1 MGLTATVADL
11 LITSPA
17 NPRLKAIVALRRR
30 RTREASGTTL
40 VEGHEELALALASG
54 IRPQTLF
61 VCPELFSPAGQ
72 AGRQDIGRQ
81 DTLVEHARQ
90 LGAEVVQ
97 LSRTAFEKVAYR
109 EGPDGLLAVVPA
121 AGRALSTLDVGDDAL
136 LLVAQRVEKP
146 GNLGAMLR
154 TADAAG
160 VAAVVAADPVTDWG
174 NPNVVRASKGT
185 VFAVPVTAATTGE
198 TVAFLTAR
206 NVRLV
211 VTTPETDRL
220 YTDVDLTGRVAV
232 AVGAEKH
239 GADDELLA
247 AAAYRVRIPMHGKA
261 NSLNVAASAAIVL
274 FEALRQRTAATA
286 STRGGQ
292 KHP

>member
-1 MGLTATVADL
+1 MADL

-17 NPRLKAIVALRRR
+17 NPRLKALVALRRR
-30 RTREASGTTL
+30 RTREKTGTTL
-40 VEGHEELALALASG
+40 VEGHEELSLALASG
-54 IRPQTLF
+54 VRPQTVF
-61 VCPELFSPAGQ
+61 ACPELFSPAGR
-72 AGRQDIGRQ
+72 AGSQEIGRQ
-81 DTLVEHARQ
+81 EDLVDHARQ
-90 LGAEVVQ
+90 LGAEVIR

-109 EGPDGLLAVVPA
+109 EGPDGLVAVVPEV
-121 AGRALSTLDVGDDAL
+121 GRALSTLDPGPDDL

-160 VAAVVAADPVTDWG
+160 VSAVVAAEPVTDWG

-185 VFAVPVTAATTGE
+185 VFAVPVASATTAD
-198 TVAFLTAR
+198 TLAWLAAHD
-206 NVRLV
+206 VRLV

-220 YTDVDLTGRVAV
+220 YTDVDLTGPVAV

-239 GADDELLA
+239 GADDALLD

-261 NSLNVAASAAIVL
+261 NSLNVAASAAVVL
-274 FEALRQRTAATA
+274 FEALRQRTAATRA
-286 STRGGQ
+286 TRGGQ
-292 KHP
+292 EHP

>member
-1 MGLTATVADL
+1 MGLTAVVPDL

-17 NPRLKAIVALRRR
+17 NPRLKSLVGLRRR
-30 RTREASGTTL
+30 RTREETGTTL

-54 IRPQTLF
+54 VRPQTVF
-61 VCPELFSPAGQ
+61 VCPELFSPAGH
-72 AGRQDIGRQ
+72 AGGQEIGHQ
-81 DTLVEHARQ
+81 EDLVAHARQ
-90 LGAEVVQ
+90 LGAEVVR
-97 LSRTAFEKVAYR
+97 LSRNAFEKVAYR

-121 AGRALSTLDVGDDAL
+121 VGRALSTLDAGPEDL
-136 LLVAQRVEKP
+136 FLVAQRVEKP

-160 VAAVVAADPVTDWG
+160 VSAVVAADPVTDWG

-185 VFAVPVTAATTGE
+185 VFALPVATATTAE
-198 TVAFLTAR
+198 TLAWLNAR
-206 NVRLV
+206 DVRLV
-211 VTTPETDRL
+211 VTTPETDL
-220 YTDVDLTGRVAV
+220 VYTDADLTGPVAV

-239 GADDELLA
+239 GADDALLA

-274 FEALRQRTAATA
+274 FEARRQRTP
-286 STRGGQ
+286 STR
-292 KHP
+292 P